1 MKRFAS
7 ALAVSA
13 MFLVTTAQ
21 AAEAPGQWYV
31 APMASAIWVDDSR
44 NTDDDFGGYL
54 ALGKATEK
62 YNFEF
67 SAWGYKLS
75 GFNDND
81 MWGTD
86 LGVYR
91 VWYRERR
98 ITPYFGAAIGFIK
111 NQNNRQPDE
120 QGAQNSL
127 AFGLLTDLT
136 SSQTVAL
143 RTEFRWRLDYSGPST
158 EHDYIANVGLQI
170 PFGGKAEPVAMAVDP
185 DSDGDGVPDSQD
197 RCPGTPAGVA
207 VDAFGCPLD
216 SDGDGVPDYLDK
228 CPGTPAGTAVDASG
242 CPLDSDGD
250 GVLDGDDA
258 CPDTPAGARV
268 DVRGCEIKAV
278 IRLPDVAFQYNSANL
293 TPASQATLNDA
304 AATLIRNPDLKVEVA
319 GHTDS
324 AGAAEYNLNL
334 SQRRADSV
342 RDYLVN
348 AGANPANMTT
358 RGYGESDPIADNRTA
373 EGRARNR
380 RVELRVLN

>member
-1 MKRFAS
+1 MDS
-7 ALAVSA
+7 
-13 MFLVTTAQ
+13 
-21 AAEAPGQWYV
+21 
-31 APMASAIWVDDSR
+31 SR
-44 NTDDDFGGYL
+44 NTDDDFGAYL

-62 YNFEF
+62 YNFEL

-86 LGVYR
+86 LGIYR

-98 ITPYFGAAIGFIK
+98 LTPYFGAAFGFIK

-136 SSQTVAL
+136 SSRTIAL

-170 PFGGKAEPVAMAVDP
+170 PFGGKPEPVVAAVDP

-207 VDAFGCPLD
+207 VDAYGCPLD

-242 CPLDSDGD
+242 CPLPQATQSAAVTETGTWLYEDIKF
-250 GVLDGDDA
+250 
-258 CPDTPAGARV
+258 DTGSAT
-268 DVRGCEIKAV
+268 IKA
-278 IRLPDVAFQYNSANL
+278 
-293 TPASQATLNDA
+293 ASFPVLAEIATVLKQ
-304 AATLIRNPDLKVEVA
+304 NPNLKVEIQ

-324 AGAAEYNLNL
+324 RGSLALNERL
-334 SQRRADSV
+334 SQQRAEAV
-342 RDYLVN
+342 RDYLMGQGI
-348 AGANPANMTT
+348 ASERLTA
-358 RGYGESDPIADNRTA
+358 RGYGPHKPIASNETA
-373 EGRARNR
+373 DGRAQNR
-380 RVELRVLN
+380 RVELKPLQ